1 MQKQKEIVSMFDSIA
16 RSYDLVNRVL
26 SLGVDKIWRKEA
38 IRESFGFIDKKNI
51 KILDVACGTG
61 DMIKNW
67 IKFAKRFNK
76 NVEVKGLDPS
86 REMLN
91 IAKEKLPDIE
101 FIQGFATEIPF
112 ENETFDII
120 SISFGIRNVLETQK
134 AMDEFYR
141 ILKPK
146 GILLILEFTKADKG
160 NKLRECVDFYTKKFS
175 PIIGGI
181 LSKNKEAYTYLP
193 NSIERFYTRDKLC
206 EMMEKSGFKI
216 KKARN
221 FNFGQVSMI
230 IAQKS

>member
-16 RSYDLVNRVL
+16 RKYDLVNRVL
-26 SLGVDKIWRKEA
+26 SFGIDKKWRKEA
-38 IRESFGFIDKKNI
+38 IRKSFEFINKQNI

-67 IKFAKRFNK
+67 IKFSDTFNK
-76 NVEVKGLDPS
+76 DIEAKGLDPS

-134 AMDEFYR
+134 AIDEFFR
-141 ILKPK
+141 TLKPN
-146 GILLILEFTKADKG
+146 GILLILEFTKTDKK
-160 NKLRECVDFYTKKFS
+160 NRLRNCVDFYTEKFS
-175 PIIGGI
+175 PVIGGI
-181 LSKNKEAYTYLP
+181 LSKNKDAYKYLP
-193 NSIERFYTRDKLC
+193 NSIQNFYTKDELC
-206 EMMEKSGFKI
+206 NMMKNSGFEI
-216 KKARN
+216 KKVKN
-221 FNFGQVSMI
+221 FNFGQVSML
-230 IAQKS
+230 IAQKP